1 MIGNL
6 GRRSEQTKKEAVHQ
20 NGHSTRRTLARLA
33 FADHMDRPRSQQECA
48 KPKRESAR
56 RNSRSDHCAYRGALL
71 GSAAVPQANSERD
84 LKSSS
89 PLQKHE
95 PPQEPSA
102 QHLAKAGRG
111 QFPMLFRAGFR
122 RRALPNQT
130 NHLAGLRL
138 AGLRDPGSHHLCME
152 HSAKPSHR
160 VVA

>member
-6 GRRSEQTKKEAVHQ
+6 GPSQQTDQQGSSAPELPFHPAHI
-20 NGHSTRRTLARLA
+20 GTLGLCGSYGSP
-33 FADHMDRPRSQQECA
+33 HSQQERA

-56 RNSRSDHCAYRGALL
+56 RNSRSDHCAYHGALL

-95 PPQEPSA
+95 PSQEPSA
-102 QHLAKAGRG
+102 QHLAKAGRS
-111 QFPMLFRAGFR
+111 QFSMLFRAGFR

-138 AGLRDPGSHHLCME
+138 AGLRDPRSHHLCME
-152 HSAKPSHR
+152 HSAKSSHR